1 MALFFNGALVV
12 KFKKALSV
20 CLMRTESLFYLNKA
34 CLNPHAILN
43 PYGKIHI
50 LGESMEKTE
59 TTIFVDWENLLADLK
74 AIQETD
80 ERLKESNF
88 NFNNPEQLLA
98 LIRSFLELEEE
109 LKRIYF
115 YVSEPFTE
123 VEPRIKSN
131 KREELEEYKKNNFKE
146 YEGRV
151 NKSGIIQSFNHAI
164 AQQNQVKLR
173 VGRVKFKFVY
183 KFEDKEVY
191 NGLEAKIFIPYLKL
205 RQKQVDALL
214 AHDITKLYCTKQ
226 GGCILLFSRDT
237 DFVPVLEAAWE
248 KGFEVFIANIQESPN
263 SVPSD
268 LKKSCNVRERSVA
281 EIVDNLPKNQYTSK
295 KKNFSTNEPFNN
307 PFKDQLF

>member
-1 MALFFNGALVV
+1 
-12 KFKKALSV
+12 
-20 CLMRTESLFYLNKA
+20 
-34 CLNPHAILN
+34 
-43 PYGKIHI
+43 
-50 LGESMEKTE
+50 MEKTE

-80 ERLKESNF
+80 ERLKEPNF
-88 NFNNPEQLLA
+88 NFNNPDQLLA
-98 LIRSFLELEEE
+98 LIRSFLEPEEE

-123 VEPRIKSN
+123 VEPRIKGN
-131 KREELEEYKKNNFKE
+131 KNEELEEYKEKNPKD
-146 YEGRV
+146 YEERV

-281 EIVDNLPKNQYTSK
+281 DIVDNLPKSQYTPK
-295 KKNFSTNEPFNN
+295 KKNFSPNEPFNN
-307 PFKDQLF
+307 PFKDQLFKKN

>member
-1 MALFFNGALVV
+1 
-12 KFKKALSV
+12 
-20 CLMRTESLFYLNKA
+20 
-34 CLNPHAILN
+34 
-43 PYGKIHI
+43 
-50 LGESMEKTE
+50 MEKTE

-80 ERLKESNF
+80 ERLKEPNF

-98 LIRSFLELEEE
+98 LIRSFLEPEEE

-123 VEPRIKSN
+123 VEPRIKGN
-131 KREELEEYKKNNFKE
+131 KNEELEEYKEKNPKD
-146 YEGRV
+146 YEERV

-268 LKKSCNVRERSVA
+268 LKKSCNVRERSVV
-281 EIVDNLPKNQYTSK
+281 EIVDSLPKNQHTPK
-295 KKNFSTNEPFNN
+295 KKNFPPNEPFNN
-307 PFKDQLF
+307 PFKDQLFKKN

>member
-1 MALFFNGALVV
+1 MLYSTLMA
-12 KFKKALSV
+12 KFIFWEKAWKKLKPRF
-20 CLMRTESLFYLNKA
+20 LW
-34 CLNPHAILN
+34 I
-43 PYGKIHI
+43 GKIFSPI
-50 LGESMEKTE
+50 
-59 TTIFVDWENLLADLK
+59 LK

-80 ERLKESNF
+80 ERLKEPHF

-98 LIRSFLELEEE
+98 LIRSFLEPEEK

-123 VEPRIKSN
+123 VEPRIKGN
-131 KREELEEYKKNNFKE
+131 KNEELEEYKEKNPKD
-146 YEGRV
+146 YEERV

-281 EIVDNLPKNQYTSK
+281 DIVDNLPKNQYTSK
-295 KKNFSTNEPFNN
+295 KKNFSPNEPFNN
-307 PFKDQLF
+307 PFKDQLFKKN

>member
-1 MALFFNGALVV
+1 
-12 KFKKALSV
+12 
-20 CLMRTESLFYLNKA
+20 MRTEPLFYLNKA
-34 CLNPHAILN
+34 CLDPHAILN

-80 ERLKESNF
+80 ERLKEPNF
-88 NFNNPEQLLA
+88 NFNNPDQLLA
-98 LIRSFLELEEE
+98 LIRSFLEPEEE

-123 VEPRIKSN
+123 VEPRIKGN
-131 KREELEEYKKNNFKE
+131 KNEELEEYKEKNPKD
-146 YEGRV
+146 YEERV

-281 EIVDNLPKNQYTSK
+281 DIVDNLPKNQYTSK
-295 KKNFSTNEPFNN
+295 KKNFSPNEPFNN
-307 PFKDQLF
+307 PFKDQLFKKN

>member
-1 MALFFNGALVV
+1 M
-12 KFKKALSV
+12 
-20 CLMRTESLFYLNKA
+20 
-34 CLNPHAILN
+34 
-43 PYGKIHI
+43 
-50 LGESMEKTE
+50 
-59 TTIFVDWENLLADLK
+59 DWENLLADLK

-80 ERLKESNF
+80 ERLKEPNF
-88 NFNNPEQLLA
+88 SFNNPDQLLA
-98 LIRSFLELEEE
+98 LIRSFLEPEEK

-123 VEPRIKSN
+123 VEPRIKGN
-131 KREELEEYKKNNFKE
+131 KNEELEEYKKNNFKE
-146 YEGRV
+146 YEEKA
-151 NKSGIIQSFNHAI
+151 NKSGIMQSFNHKI

-173 VGRVKFKFVY
+173 VGRVKFEFVY
-183 KFEDKEVY
+183 GFEDEEVY
-191 NGLEAKIFIPYLKL
+191 NGLEAKIPIPQLKL

-281 EIVDNLPKNQYTSK
+281 DIVDNLPKNQHSH
-295 KKNFSTNEPFNN
+295 KKNNSYSKEPFNSSL
-307 PFKDQLF
+307 KDQLSKNKK

>member
-1 MALFFNGALVV
+1 
-12 KFKKALSV
+12 
-20 CLMRTESLFYLNKA
+20 
-34 CLNPHAILN
+34 
-43 PYGKIHI
+43 
-50 LGESMEKTE
+50 MEKTE

-80 ERLKESNF
+80 ERLKEPNF
-88 NFNNPEQLLA
+88 NFNNPDQLLA
-98 LIRSFLELEEE
+98 LIRSFLEPEEE

-123 VEPRIKSN
+123 VEPRIKGN
-131 KREELEEYKKNNFKE
+131 KNEELEEYKEKNPKD
-146 YEGRV
+146 YEERV

-191 NGLEAKIFIPYLKL
+191 DLEAKIFIPYLKL

-237 DFVPVLEAAWE
+237 DFVPVLEDARK
-248 KGFEVFIANIQESPN
+248 KGFEVFIAKIEESPI

-268 LKKSCNVRERSVA
+268 LNKSCGVREHSVA
-281 EIVDNLPKNQYTSK
+281 EIVAKLPKNQHSH
-295 KKNFSTNEPFNN
+295 KKNNSYSNEPFNN
-307 PFKDQLF
+307 PFKDQLFKEN

>member
-1 MALFFNGALVV
+1 
-12 KFKKALSV
+12 
-20 CLMRTESLFYLNKA
+20 MRTEPLFYFRKQGMFKSPCYTQPLWQNSYFGRK
-34 CLNPHAILN
+34 H
-43 PYGKIHI
+43 G
-50 LGESMEKTE
+50 KTE

-80 ERLKESNF
+80 ERLKEPNF
-88 NFNNPEQLLA
+88 NFNNPDQLLA
-98 LIRSFLELEEE
+98 LIRSFLEPEEE

-123 VEPRIKSN
+123 VEPRIKGN
-131 KREELEEYKKNNFKE
+131 KNEELEEYKEKNPKD
-146 YEGRV
+146 YEERV

-281 EIVDNLPKNQYTSK
+281 EIVDNLPKNQYTPK
-295 KKNFSTNEPFNN
+295 KKNFSPNEPFNN
-307 PFKDQLF
+307 PFKDQLFKKN

>member
-1 MALFFNGALVV
+1 MFKSPCYTQPLCVAKFLFFRKN
-12 KFKKALSV
+12 
-20 CLMRTESLFYLNKA
+20 M
-34 CLNPHAILN
+34 
-43 PYGKIHI
+43 GKI
-50 LGESMEKTE
+50 E

-80 ERLKESNF
+80 ERLKEPNF

-98 LIRSFLELEEE
+98 LIRSFLEPEEE

-115 YVSEPFTE
+115 YISEPFTE
-123 VEPRIKSN
+123 VEPRIKGN
-131 KREELEEYKKNNFKE
+131 KNEELEEYKEKNPKE
-146 YEGRV
+146 YEEKV

-248 KGFEVFIANIQESPN
+248 KGFEVFIANIQESPI

-268 LKKSCNVRERSVA
+268 LKKSCGVRECSVA
-281 EIVDNLPKNQYTSK
+281 EIVAKLPKSQHTPK
-295 KKNFSTNEPFNN
+295 KKNFPPKEPFNN
-307 PFKDQLF
+307 PFKDQLSKNKK

>member
-1 MALFFNGALVV
+1 
-12 KFKKALSV
+12 
-20 CLMRTESLFYLNKA
+20 MRTEPLFYFKKQGMFKFPCYTQPLWQNSYFGRK
-34 CLNPHAILN
+34 H
-43 PYGKIHI
+43 G
-50 LGESMEKTE
+50 KTE

-80 ERLKESNF
+80 ERLKEPNF
-88 NFNNPEQLLA
+88 NFNNPDQLLA
-98 LIRSFLELEEE
+98 LIRSFLESEEE

-123 VEPRIKSN
+123 VEPRIKGN
-131 KREELEEYKKNNFKE
+131 KNEELEEYKEKNPKD
-146 YEGRV
+146 YEERV

-214 AHDITKLYCTKQ
+214 VHDITKLYCTKQ

-248 KGFEVFIANIQESPN
+248 KGLKSSSPTF
-263 SVPSD
+263 
-268 LKKSCNVRERSVA
+268 KKAPILS
-281 EIVDNLPKNQYTSK
+281 LQT
-295 KKNFSTNEPFNN
+295 
-307 PFKDQLF
+307 